1 MPREEYIAQAVID
14 AMKQARIG
22 RNLTQK
28 ELAKKMNVS
37 VQFISQYETGKRM
50 PRLETAMKFGR
61 ALRVPLWL
69 LHPGYNSDVDGDQIK
84 KVRESAG
91 MTQEELAKNIEEL
104 HWEWYPTSYS
114 ADLIKSI
121 ENSSL
126 HPCGEVV
133 FAIAYILNVPWW
145 TLYKGGDAE
154 EDRADQA
161 SLDAYIASPTNRADT
176 IIDCLNPDGIKKFLE
191 YGDMLVSSDR
201 YRKNVIKITPAD
213 SRFLTY
219 FGGSP
224 DAPTYPPFD
233 FHKKDSDKK

>member
-1 MPREEYIAQAVID
+1 MVR
-14 AMKQARIG
+14 
-22 RNLTQK
+22 
-28 ELAKKMNVS
+28 
-37 VQFISQYETGKRM
+37 FI
-50 PRLETAMKFGR
+50 L
-61 ALRVPLWL
+61 V
-69 LHPGYNSDVDGDQIK
+69 
-84 KVRESAG
+84 
-91 MTQEELAKNIEEL
+91 
-104 HWEWYPTSYS
+104 
-114 ADLIKSI
+114 
-121 ENSSL
+121 
-126 HPCGEVV
+126 GEVV
-133 FAIAYILNVPWW
+133 FSIAYILNVPWW
-145 TLYKGGDAE
+145 TLYKDGDAE

-233 FHKKDSDKK
+233 FYKKDSGKKSPLHRAQQAAGWVRSKTVRTH

>member
-1 MPREEYIAQAVID
+1 MASFLTVSRKVAFQKLIH
-14 AMKQARIG
+14 AMSA
-22 RNLTQK
+22 
-28 ELAKKMNVS
+28 S
-37 VQFISQYETGKRM
+37 VWTST
-50 PRLETAMKFGR
+50 L
-61 ALRVPLWL
+61 
-69 LHPGYNSDVDGDQIK
+69 
-84 KVRESAG
+84 RESQ
-91 MTQEELAKNIEEL
+91 MNI
-104 HWEWYPTSYS
+104 
-114 ADLIKSI
+114 
-121 ENSSL
+121 
-126 HPCGEVV
+126 
-133 FAIAYILNVPWW
+133 AIAYILNVPWW
-145 TLYKGGDAE
+145 TLYKDGDAE

-191 YGDMLVSSDR
+191 YSDMLVSSDR